1 MGEYSQL
8 PMPASVVSTNRP
20 YVRNRFVYG
29 TVLVLLALQSYHAL
43 TIGLTMGHTSSVPIH
58 AENTLARCRALD
70 TVPGPSSHF
79 YSRASSDRYVPG
91 TRATLVLDARIWTGG
106 QNGTEIIE
114 GHVYFDKGIF
124 KGVGSLD
131 VNAIKMLHSRNSLDI
146 VDAKGAWVTPGIVDA
161 HSHLGV
167 LAAPSLSGA
176 NDGNSHNG
184 PILPWLRSLDGLNTH
199 DESYPLSIAG
209 GVTTAL
215 ILPGSAN
222 AIGGQAFTIKLRK
235 TAERSPYCDAS
246 GAPIST
252 ERHIPGIRGRSME
265 TNETC
270 MWGESECVGV
280 VDQKGACLISRQ
292 VEFIVRHAWI
302 PFGRSAKRECIQS
315 RPSYDGRQGGTRRYD
330 RARQIKKKQ
339 DAYCEQA
346 FSGRWSDLGEF
357 PEDLQWEALV
367 DVQTHCYEAV
377 DLDDLIR
384 LSNEFKFSI
393 AAVHHAHEAYLV
405 PDVLKRAYGPPPAAA
420 IFATHARYK
429 REAYRGSEFAPRI
442 LAENGI
448 KVVLKSDHPVS
459 NSRFL
464 LFDAQQAHYY
474 GLPENLALG
483 AVTTQPAQVVGL
495 DYRIGY
501 IREGWD
507 ADLVIWDSH
516 PLALGATPTQVYID
530 GIAQIEFPHVVE
542 KSNSLQSVP
551 KVPNFD
557 SEAARAVEYEGLPPL
572 LPNESY
578 IGDVLFK
585 NVKNLFLPGA
595 DGDRIRDAFTTQGIH
610 LGVVMV
616 LNGTVACFGPEKS
629 CSLDEFTDSHAP
641 LRTIDL
647 KGGSISPTLVSY
659 GSSLGLSEIQGE
671 ISTGDGTVF
680 DPLVAPASS
689 AAEQVL
695 VRAVDGLQ
703 FTGRNALL
711 AYRAGVSRAFTAP
724 NHSGFIG
731 GLGVEFSLGA
741 GHKLEKGAV
750 HQDVT
755 ALHLSI
761 VHGTMQPSVSTQIA
775 ALRQW
780 LFAVP
785 THGEHGEIS
794 ARFVDVVQGR
804 IPLVIETHSVDVIAT
819 LIELKREFEAR
830 TGRPLRLTIAGAT
843 EAHLLASELAEAGVG
858 VVLTRARPFPGTWE
872 QRRILPGPP
881 LSKDSAILRLM
892 THGVTVGVGVDE
904 PSSAAATRFDLGWIA
919 LESGGHISKPEAIA
933 LASTNLKKLLGGNGA
948 TDLVATQGGDLLSFE
963 SKVVAVISS
972 VRGTVDLF

>member
-1 MGEYSQL
+1 
-8 PMPASVVSTNRP
+8 MP
-20 YVRNRFVYG
+20 
-29 TVLVLLALQSYHAL
+29 LLL
-43 TIGLTMGHTSSVPIH
+43 HTPH
-58 AENTLARCRALD
+58 NTLARCRALD

-91 TRATLVLDARIWTGG
+91 TRAILVLNARIWTGG

-124 KGVGSLD
+124 KGVGDLD
-131 VNAIKMLHSRNSLDI
+131 VNVIKMLHTRDSLDI

-235 TAERSPYCDAS
+235 TAERSPTAMLLEPPYQLNGTYSAS
-246 GAPIST
+246 GVLP
-252 ERHIPGIRGRSME
+252 
-265 TNETC
+265 
-270 MWGESECVGV
+270 W
-280 VDQKGACLISRQ
+280 RQ
-292 VEFIVRHAWI
+292 MNATRMDTFWA
-302 PFGRSAKRECIQS
+302 F
-315 RPSYDGRQGGTRRYD
+315 RQAYD
-330 RARQIKKKQ
+330 RARQIKKEQ
-339 DAYCEQA
+339 DAYCEKA
-346 FSGRWSDLGEF
+346 FSGRWTDLGEF

-367 DVQTHCYEAV
+367 DVLRGRVKVQTHCYEAV

-474 GLPENLALG
+474 GLPENLALS
-483 AVTTQPAQVVGL
+483 AVTTRPAQVVGL

-501 IREGWD
+501 IRE
-507 ADLVIWDSH
+507 DLVIWDSH

-530 GIAQIEFPHVVE
+530 GIAQIESPYAVE
-542 KSNSLQSVP
+542 KPNSLQSVP

-585 NVKNLFLPGA
+585 NVKKLFLPGA
-595 DGDRIRDAFTTQGIH
+595 DDDRIQDAFTTQGIH
-610 LGVVMV
+610 SGVVIV
-616 LNGTVACFGPEKS
+616 LNGTVACFGPENS
-629 CSLDEFTDSHAP
+629 CFLDGSRAP
-641 LRTIDL
+641 LRIIDL

-680 DPLVAPASS
+680 DPLVAPVSLV
-689 AAEQVL
+689 AEQVL

-703 FTGRNALL
+703 FAGRNALL

-724 NHSGFIG
+724 SHSGLIG
-731 GLGVEFSLGA
+731 GLGVE
-741 GHKLEKGAV
+741 HKLEKGAV
-750 HQDVT
+750 HQEVT

-775 ALRQW
+775 TLRQR
-780 LFAVP
+780 LFAAH
-785 THGEHGEIS
+785 THGEHDEIS

-819 LIELKREFEAR
+819 LIKLKREFEVR
-830 TGRPLRLTIAGAT
+830 TGRLLRLTIAGAT
-843 EAHLLASELAEAGVG
+843 EAHILAPELAEAGVG
-858 VVLTRARPFPGTWE
+858 VVLTSARPFPGTWE

-881 LSKDSAILRLM
+881 LSKDSAILRLL
-892 THGVTVGVGVDE
+892 TQGVTVGVGVDE

-919 LESGGHISKPEAIA
+919 LESGGLISKPEAIA
-933 LASTNLKKLLGGNGA
+933 LASTNLKKLLGVNGHKGA

>member
-1 MGEYSQL
+1 
-8 PMPASVVSTNRP
+8 MPASVVPTNRRRP
-20 YVRNRFVYG
+20 YIRNRFVYG
-29 TVLVLLALQSYHAL
+29 TVLVLVALQFLYSHHAL
-43 TIGLTMGHTSSVPIH
+43 TIGHTSSVPIH

-70 TVPGPSSHF
+70 IVPGPSSHF

-91 TRATLVLDARIWTGG
+91 TRATLVLNARIWTGG

-124 KGVGSLD
+124 KGVAWD
-131 VNAIKMLHSRNSLDI
+131 SLDI

-235 TAERSPYCDAS
+235 TAERSPTAMLLEPPYQLNGTYPAS
-246 GAPIST
+246 GV
-252 ERHIPGIRGRSME
+252 GRVYRATRMD
-265 TNETC
+265 TF
-270 MWGESECVGV
+270 W
-280 VDQKGACLISRQ
+280 AFRQ
-292 VEFIVRHAWI
+292 A
-302 PFGRSAKRECIQS
+302 
-315 RPSYDGRQGGTRRYD
+315 YD
-330 RARQIKKKQ
+330 RARQIKKEQ

-367 DVQTHCYEAV
+367 DVLRGRVKVQTHCYEAV

-501 IREGWD
+501 IREGEYFGFYD
-507 ADLVIWDSH
+507 FSINDLHLVIWDSH

-542 KSNSLQSVP
+542 KPNSLQSVP

-578 IGDVLFK
+578 IGDILFK

-595 DGDRIRDAFTTQGIH
+595 DGDRIQDAFTTQGIH
-610 LGVVMV
+610 FGVVIV
-616 LNGTVACFGPEKS
+616 LNGTVACFGPENS

-641 LRTIDL
+641 MRIIDL
-647 KGGSISPTLVSY
+647 KGGSISPTLVSF

-703 FTGRNALL
+703 FAGRDALL

-724 NHSGFIG
+724 SHSGFIG

-750 HQDVT
+750 HQNVT

-775 ALRQW
+775 TLRQG
-780 LFAVP
+780 LFAAH

-858 VVLTRARPFPGTWE
+858 VVLTRARPFPGSWE

-881 LSKDSAILRLM
+881 LSEDSAILRLM

-933 LASTNLKKLLGGNGA
+933 LASTNIKKLLGGNEHKGA

>member
-1 MGEYSQL
+1 MGESKSPL
-8 PMPASVVSTNRP
+8 PLPAPVVSANRRRS
-20 YVRNRFVYG
+20 YARSGFVYG
-29 TVLVLLALQSYHAL
+29 TALVLVALQFLYYH
-43 TIGLTMGHTSSVPIH
+43 HTLPIVHTFSPVPIH
-58 AENTLARCRALD
+58 AENILARCRALD
-70 TVPGPSSHF
+70 TVPGPSSYF
-79 YSRASSDRYVPG
+79 YSRANSDRYVPG
-91 TRATLVLDARIWTGG
+91 TRATLVLNARIWTGG

-124 KGVGSLD
+124 KGVGNLD
-131 VNAIKMLHSRNSLDI
+131 VNAVKMLHSEDHLNI
-146 VDAKGAWVTPGIVDA
+146 IDAKGAWVTPGIVDA

-199 DESYPLSIAG
+199 DESYALSIAG

-235 TAERSPYCDAS
+235 TAERSPTAMLLEPPYQLNGTYPAS
-246 GAPIST
+246 GAVPW
-252 ERHIPGIRGRSME
+252 RQMKHA
-265 TNETC
+265 C
-270 MWGESECVGV
+270 GENP
-280 VDQKGACLISRQ
+280 SR
-292 VEFIVRHAWI
+292 VY
-302 PFGRSAKRECIQS
+302 SATRM
-315 RPSYDGRQGGTRRYD
+315 DTFWAFRQAYD
-330 RARQIKKKQ
+330 RARQIKGKQ

-367 DVQTHCYEAV
+367 DVLRGRVKVQTHCYEAV

-405 PDVLKRAYGPPPAAA
+405 PDVLKRAYGSPPAAA
-420 IFATHARYK
+420 IFATNARYK

-448 KVVLKSDHPVS
+448 KVVLKSDHPVLD
-459 NSRFL
+459 SRFL

-507 ADLVIWDSH
+507 ADLVVWDSH

-530 GIAQIEFPHVVE
+530 GIAQIELPYVVE
-542 KSNSLQSVP
+542 KPASLQCVP
-551 KVPNFD
+551 RVPNFD
-557 SEAARAVEYEGLPPL
+557 SEAAKAVEHEGLPPL
-572 LPNESY
+572 LPNESF

-595 DGDRIRDAFTTQGIH
+595 EGGRIQDAFTTQGIH
-610 LGVVMV
+610 SGVVMV
-616 LNGTVACFGPEKS
+616 LNGTVTCFGPEDS
-629 CSLDEFTDSHAP
+629 CSVGELTESRAHP
-641 LRTIDL
+641 VRTIDL

-671 ISTGDGTVF
+671 VSTGDGTVF
-680 DPLVAPASS
+680 DPLVAPVSP
-689 AAEQVL
+689 AAEQVI

-703 FTGRNALL
+703 FAGRDALL
-711 AYRAGVSRAFTAP
+711 AYRAGVSRAITAP
-724 NHSGFIG
+724 SHSGFLG

-741 GHKLEKGAV
+741 RHKLEKGAI

-761 VHGTMQPSVSTQIA
+761 VHGTTQPSVSTQIA
-775 ALRQW
+775 ALRQG
-780 LFAVP
+780 LFAAH
-785 THGEHGEIS
+785 THEGHGEVS
-794 ARFVDVVQGR
+794 ARFADVVQGR

-819 LIELKREFEAR
+819 LIELKREFEAHA
-830 TGRPLRLTIAGAT
+830 GHSLRMTVAGAT
-843 EAHLLASELAEAGVG
+843 EAYLLASELAEAEVG

-872 QRRILPGPP
+872 RRRILPGPP
-881 LSKDSAILRLM
+881 LSEDSAILRLL

-919 LESGGHISKPEAIA
+919 LESGGQISKPEAIA
-933 LASTNLKKLLGGNGA
+933 LASTNLKKLLGGNGHKGA
-948 TDLVATQGGDLLSFE
+948 IDLVATQGGDLLSFE
-963 SKVVAVISS
+963 SKVIAVISS

>member
-8 PMPASVVSTNRP
+8 PMPASVVPTNRPRP
-20 YVRNRFVYG
+20 YVRNRFIYG
-29 TVLVLLALQSYHAL
+29 TVLVLVALQFLYSYHAL
-43 TIGLTMGHTSSVPIH
+43 TIGHTSSVPIH

-70 TVPGPSSHF
+70 TVPGPSSQF

-91 TRATLVLDARIWTGG
+91 TRATLVLNARIWTGG

-114 GHVYFDKGIF
+114 GHAYFDKGIF

-131 VNAIKMLHSRNSLDI
+131 VNAIKMLHSRDSLDI

-222 AIGGQAFTIKLRK
+222 AIGKLLIVAGYRYDDLTAHAGGQAFTIKLRK
-235 TAERSPYCDAS
+235 TAERSPTAMLLEPPYQLNGTYPAS
-246 GAPIST
+246 GVVPWRQMKHA
-252 ERHIPGIRGRSME
+252 
-265 TNETC
+265 C
-270 MWGESECVGV
+270 GENP
-280 VDQKGACLISRQ
+280 SR
-292 VEFIVRHAWI
+292 VYRATRMDTFWA
-302 PFGRSAKRECIQS
+302 F
-315 RPSYDGRQGGTRRYD
+315 RQAYD
-330 RARQIKKKQ
+330 RARQIKKEQ

-346 FSGRWSDLGEF
+346 FSGRWSNLGEF

-367 DVQTHCYEAV
+367 DVLRGRVKVQTHCYEAV

-420 IFATHARYK
+420 IFATHARFVPFDSHGQPSILLFADT
-429 REAYRGSEFAPRI
+429 RGRRTEAPSLLHVFWP
-442 LAENGI
+442 ENGI

-542 KSNSLQSVP
+542 KPNSLQSVP

-585 NVKNLFLPGA
+585 N
-595 DGDRIRDAFTTQGIH
+595 GIH
-610 LGVVMV
+610 SGVVMV
-616 LNGTVACFGPEKS
+616 LNGTVACLGPENS
-629 CSLDEFTDSHAP
+629 CSLDEFSDSHAP
-641 LRTIDL
+641 PRIIDL

-659 GSSLGLSEIQGE
+659 GSYLGLSEIQGE
-671 ISTGDGTVF
+671 ISTGDGNVF

-703 FTGRNALL
+703 FAGRNALL

-724 NHSGFIG
+724 SHSGFIG

-741 GHKLEKGAV
+741 GTQTGK
-750 HQDVT
+750 
-755 ALHLSI
+755 
-761 VHGTMQPSVSTQIA
+761 SVSTQIA
-775 ALRQW
+775 VLRQR
-780 LFAVP
+780 LFAAH

-794 ARFVDVVQGR
+794 ARVVDVVQGR

-819 LIELKREFEAR
+819 LIELKREFEAH

-843 EAHLLASELAEAGVG
+843 EAHLLASELAEARVG

-881 LSKDSAILRLM
+881 LSEDSAILRLM

-933 LASTNLKKLLGGNGA
+933 LASTNLQKLLGGNGHEGT

>member
-1 MGEYSQL
+1 
-8 PMPASVVSTNRP
+8 MPASVVYTNRP

-70 TVPGPSSHF
+70 TVPGPHHTSTLVQAQIAMFPVHGLPLSSM
-79 YSRASSDRYVPG
+79 RASGPV
-91 TRATLVLDARIWTGG
+91 ARTFRRECH
-106 QNGTEIIE
+106 QNASQP
-114 GHVYFDKGIF
+114 D
-124 KGVGSLD
+124 
-131 VNAIKMLHSRNSLDI
+131 SLDI
-146 VDAKGAWVTPGIVDA
+146 VDAKGAWDRRCAFTPRGA
-161 HSHLGV
+161 
-167 LAAPSLSGA
+167 AAPSLSGA

-222 AIGGQAFTIKLRK
+222 AIGKLLIVAGYRYNDLTAHAGGQAFTIKLRK
-235 TAERSPYCDAS
+235 TAERSPTAMLL
-246 GAPIST
+246 APISLNGT
-252 ERHIPGIRGRSME
+252 YPAS
-265 TNETC
+265 
-270 MWGESECVGV
+270 GV
-280 VDQKGACLISRQ
+280 VPWRQMKHACDVSIGENPSR
-292 VEFIVRHAWI
+292 VYRATRMDTFWA
-302 PFGRSAKRECIQS
+302 F
-315 RPSYDGRQGGTRRYD
+315 RQAYD

-367 DVQTHCYEAV
+367 DVLRGRVQTHCYEAV

-483 AVTTQPAQVVGL
+483 AVTTQPAQVDFSFNDL
-495 DYRIGY
+495 LP
-501 IREGWD
+501 GWD
-507 ADLVIWDSH
+507 AAIPWRSVLH
-516 PLALGATPTQVYID
+516 PQVYID

-616 LNGTVACFGPEKS
+616 LNGTVACF
-629 CSLDEFTDSHAP
+629 
-641 LRTIDL
+641 
-647 KGGSISPTLVSY
+647 GGSISPTLVSY

-761 VHGTMQPSVSTQIA
+761 VHGTMQPSVSTKIA

>member
-8 PMPASVVSTNRP
+8 PMPVPTSRRRP
-20 YVRNRFVYG
+20 YARRFFY
-29 TVLVLLALQSYHAL
+29 SHHAL
-43 TIGLTMGHTSSVPIH
+43 TIAHTSSVPIH
-58 AENTLARCRALD
+58 AENILARCRALD

-79 YSRASSDRYVPG
+79 YSRTSSDRYVPG
-91 TRATLVLDARIWTGG
+91 TRATLILNARIWTGG

-114 GHVYFDKGIF
+114 GHVYLDKGIF
-124 KGVGSLD
+124 KGVGGLD
-131 VNAIKMLHSRNSLDI
+131 VNAVKMLHNQDSLDI
-146 VDAKGAWVTPGIVDA
+146 IDAKGAWVTPGIVDA

-176 NDGNSHNG
+176 NDGNSHSG

-235 TAERSPYCDAS
+235 TAERSPTAMLLEPPYQLNGTYPSS
-246 GAPIST
+246 GAVPWRQMKHACGTSPIIAT
-252 ERHIPGIRGRSME
+252 RMD
-265 TNETC
+265 TF
-270 MWGESECVGV
+270 W
-280 VDQKGACLISRQ
+280 AFRQ
-292 VEFIVRHAWI
+292 A
-302 PFGRSAKRECIQS
+302 
-315 RPSYDGRQGGTRRYD
+315 YD
-330 RARQIKKKQ
+330 RARQMKEKQ

-346 FSGRWSDLGEF
+346 FSGRWTDLGGF

-367 DVQTHCYEAV
+367 DVLRGRVKVQTHCYEAV

-405 PDVLKRAYGPPPAAA
+405 TDVLKRAYGPPPAAA

-501 IREGWD
+501 IREGTLP
-507 ADLVIWDSH
+507 DLVIWDSH

-530 GIAQIEFPHVVE
+530 GIAQIKLPYVVE
-542 KSNSLQSVP
+542 KPNSLQA
-551 KVPNFD
+551 F
-557 SEAARAVEYEGLPPL
+557 PPL
-572 LPNESY
+572 LPKESY

-585 NVKNLFLPGA
+585 NVKNLFLPEA
-595 DGDRIRDAFTTQGIH
+595 VGDRIQDAFTTQGIH
-610 LGVVMV
+610 SGVVMV
-616 LNGTVACFGPEKS
+616 LNGTVACFGPENA
-629 CSLDEFTDSHAP
+629 CSVSELIDSRAHP
-641 LRTIDL
+641 VRIVDL

-680 DPLVAPASS
+680 DPLVVPVSS

-703 FTGRNALL
+703 FAGRDALL
-711 AYRAGVSRAFTAP
+711 AYRAGVSRAITAP
-724 NHSGFIG
+724 SHSGFLG
-731 GLGVEFSLGA
+731 GLGVEFSLGSR
-741 GHKLEKGAV
+741 HKLEKGAV

-761 VHGTMQPSVSTQIA
+761 VHGTTQPSVSTQIA

-780 LFAVP
+780 LF
-785 THGEHGEIS
+785 
-794 ARFVDVVQGR
+794 GR

-819 LIELKREFEAR
+819 LIDLKKEFEAR
-830 TGRPLRLTIAGAT
+830 TGRPLQMTVAGAT
-843 EAHLLASELAEAGVG
+843 EAYLLASELAEAGVG

-881 LSKDSAILRLM
+881 LSEDSAILRLL

-904 PSSAAATRFDLGWIA
+904 PSSAAATRFDLGWIV
-919 LESGGHISKPEAIA
+919 LESGGQISKPEAIA
-933 LASTNLKKLLGGNGA
+933 LASTNLKKLLSGNGNEGA

-963 SKVVAVISS
+963 SKVVAVVSS
-972 VRGTVDLF
+972 VRRTVDLF

>member
-1 MGEYSQL
+1 MEPYSSWWHSSSCI
-8 PMPASVVSTNRP
+8 PTMPSLLDTPRQYPFTQRIPSQDVS
-20 YVRNRFVYG
+20 
-29 TVLVLLALQSYHAL
+29 
-43 TIGLTMGHTSSVPIH
+43 
-58 AENTLARCRALD
+58 ALD

-91 TRATLVLDARIWTGG
+91 TRATLVLNARIWTGG
-106 QNGTEIIE
+106 QNGTEITE
-114 GHVYFDKGIF
+114 GHVYSDKGIF

-131 VNAIKMLHSRNSLDI
+131 VNAIKMLHSRDSLDI

-235 TAERSPYCDAS
+235 TAERSPTAMLLEPPYQLNGTYPAS
-246 GAPIST
+246 GVVPWRQMKHA
-252 ERHIPGIRGRSME
+252 
-265 TNETC
+265 C
-270 MWGESECVGV
+270 GENP
-280 VDQKGACLISRQ
+280 SR
-292 VEFIVRHAWI
+292 VYRATRMDTFWA
-302 PFGRSAKRECIQS
+302 F
-315 RPSYDGRQGGTRRYD
+315 RQAYD
-330 RARQIKKKQ
+330 RARQIKKEQ

-367 DVQTHCYEAV
+367 DVLRGRVKVQTHCYEAV

-483 AVTTQPAQVVGL
+483 HH
-495 DYRIGY
+495 YRIGY

-542 KSNSLQSVP
+542 KPNSLQSLP

-585 NVKNLFLPGA
+585 NRT
-595 DGDRIRDAFTTQGIH
+595 DDRIQDAFTTQGIH
-610 LGVVMV
+610 FGVVMV
-616 LNGTVACFGPEKS
+616 LNGTVACFGPGNS

-703 FTGRNALL
+703 FAGRDALL

-724 NHSGFIG
+724 SHSGFIG

-775 ALRQW
+775 TLRQR
-780 LFAVP
+780 LFAAH

-794 ARFVDVVQGR
+794 ARFVDVVEGR

-819 LIELKREFEAR
+819 LIELKREFEVR
-830 TGRPLRLTIAGAT
+830 TGCPLRLTIAGAT

-858 VVLTRARPFPGTWE
+858 VILTRARPFPGSWE

-933 LASTNLKKLLGGNGA
+933 LASTNLKKLLGGNGHKGA

-972 VRGTVDLF
+972 DRGTVDLF